1 MKSVSPAKA
10 QRRKQARQG
19 FQDGVGV
26 NFSEVRLWLP
36 PRVSD
41 WPKVRIVDCVANRDE
56 LRDHMRCFYC
66 WKPELAMLDIH
77 HIFGGSRGRCDSLT
91 NLMPV
96 CRHCHEEIQS
106 VPALLPHVLYQKWK
120 HDRAHVSW
128 VRLTLLA
135 GRWLDDLELGPK
147 E

>member
-41 WPKVRIVDCVANRDE
+41 WPKVRIVDCKENRGEYTDR
-56 LRDHMRCFYC
+56 LGCFYC
-66 WKPELAMLDIH
+66 ERCVFGPMDVH
-77 HIFGGSRGRCDSLT
+77 HIVGGSRGRCDSLT

-96 CRHCHEEIQS
+96 CRKCHEEIQS

-135 GRWLDDLELGPK
+135 GRWLDDLELGPRK
-147 E
+147 